1 MNRKVPLEA
10 FTYYCS
16 LGADRSYQ
24 AVANKYEVSKRAI
37 SKVAARENWK
47 ERIMKI
53 EQEASARTDEK
64 LTESLEEMN
73 ERHIKMVKLI
83 QRKALEALKSM
94 PLNTAV
100 EAVRSLETAIR
111 QERLIRGEPTDRA
124 AINVE
129 DVIRREYDRWL
140 SDGEEQES
148 EYNPNE
154 TFL

>member
-1 MNRKVPLEA
+1 
-10 FTYYCS
+10 
-16 LGADRSYQ
+16 
-24 AVANKYEVSKRAI
+24 
-37 SKVAARENWK
+37 
-47 ERIMKI
+47 MKI
-53 EQEASARTDEK
+53 EEEANARTDEK
-64 LTESLEEMN
+64 LTETLEQMN

-83 QRKALEALKSM
+83 QKKALEALKTM
-94 PLNTAV
+94 PLNTAI
-100 EAVRSLETAIR
+100 EAVRSLDSAIK

-129 DVIRREYDRWL
+129 DVIRREYDRWM